1 MAGLVRD
8 ASQSTKWPVNA
19 SARLRRGDAGERC
32 SRGPPHTRCEGITGP
47 PGQAAPCET
56 LKKALLLW
64 EVLDMRIVTVCWV
77 GLMLV
82 APRAMAQVPDEV
94 PALLKA
100 ESVKVDP
107 KDDAMQ
113 KLLKEQI

>member
-1 MAGLVRD
+1 
-8 ASQSTKWPVNA
+8 
-19 SARLRRGDAGERC
+19 
-32 SRGPPHTRCEGITGP
+32 
-47 PGQAAPCET
+47 
-56 LKKALLLW
+56 
-64 EVLDMRIVTVCWV
+64 MRIVTVCWV

-107 KDDAMQ
+107 KDDAM
-113 KLLKEQI
+113 